1 MEHQVSAI
9 EVDDVKEN
17 VISSLYLSNVR
28 PSEK

>member
-1 MEHQVSAI
+1 MEHQVS